1 MRTAIY
7 CRVSTQAQEPLNQSL
22 ELRRYCELRQWTIVD
37 EFIDHGV
44 SGMAEARPQLD
55 RLMKAA
61 RRRSF
66 DLVLVYKLDRLGR
79 NLRHLIVTLD
89 EFRALGVGFASINEG
104 IDTTTPAGK
113 LQLHVLAAISEFE
126 YGRLQERIRSGM
138 ARVKAQGKHVGRPRP
153 DVSDEQ
159 LIAVEGLSV
168 RQAAFRLGVSKSFV
182 HSWRLSRRVSKF
194 KVADPQNPAHFRGSS
209 QNA

>member
-7 CRVSTQAQEPLNQSL
+7 CRVSTQAQETLNQSI
-22 ELRRYCELRQWTIVD
+22 ELKRYCELRQWTVVD

-44 SGMAEARPQLD
+44 SGMTEARPQLD
-55 RLMKAA
+55 RMMKAA
-61 RRRSF
+61 RRRAF
-66 DLVLVYKLDRLGR
+66 DLVLVWKLDRLGR
-79 NLRHLIVTLD
+79 NLRHLIVTID
-89 EFRALGVGFASINEG
+89 EFRALSIGFASLNEG

-126 YGRLQERIRSGM
+126 YGRLQERIRLGM
-138 ARVKAQGKHVGRPRP
+138 ARAKAQGRHVGRPRP
-153 DVSDEQ
+153 NVTDDQ

-168 RQAAFRLGVSKSFV
+168 RQAASRLGISKSFV

-194 KVADPQNPAHFRGSS
+194 RLPNGPDQAQFGESVPTI
-209 QNA
+209 